1 MLIIGLTGGIGSGK
15 STVTTL
21 FGKLGVPVVDAD
33 IVSRQVVEPG
43 QPALTEITHQFG
55 PSILTNE
62 GQLDRQRLREVIFAS
77 AAKRRQLEKMLHP
90 RILAEMKRQA
100 RQRATPYCIFAIP
113 LLLEAGQQDEVER
126 IVVVDATDDIRRQ
139 RIKKRDRL
147 SDSEIDAILKTQLG
161 RNERLA
167 AADDIITNN
176 GDLGALQQQV
186 ETLHRRYLNMAKTR

>member
-55 PSILTNE
+55 PSILTAE
-62 GQLDRQRLREVIFAS
+62 GQLDRQRLREVIFGS
-77 AAKRRQLEKMLHP
+77 AAKRRQVEKMLHP

>member
-43 QPALTEITHQFG
+43 QPALTEINRQFG
-55 PSILTNE
+55 PSILTAE

-77 AAKRRQLEKMLHP
+77 AIKRRQLEKILHP

-100 RQRATPYCIFAIP
+100 RQWATPYCIFAIP
-113 LLLEAGQQDEVER
+113 LLLEAGQQDEVEQ

-139 RIKKRDRL
+139 RIKKRDHL
-147 SDSEIDAILKTQLG
+147 SDNEIDAVFKTQLG